1 MDKNVSPWNILRQDE
16 EQRAEIFQD
25 VERCMPENLYF
36 REPPT
41 QAMLLDILFI
51 FCKLNRDVGY
61 RQGMHE
67 VLAPMLW
74 VVSRDAIELED
85 IENKG
90 EAQSP
95 DPDLIDTC
103 FDSRYVE
110 HDTFTL
116 FCIIMQTAKSF
127 YELGLSNQTMPQ
139 ANSND
144 SPIVERSRRV
154 HDIYLQQADPEL
166 AEHLTAIEILPQ
178 IFLIRWIRLLFG
190 REFLFDDVLSVWD
203 ALFAEDATLDLVDL
217 VCVSMLIR
225 IRSLLLDADY
235 SEALTLLLRYPP
247 PSPPNGPSTFVQ
259 DALFL
264 RQHLMQD
271 GGSQIIA
278 KYSTT
283 YPADGAAKHPRTRKS
298 KRLTPNRVTDSRRSI
313 SPRISAAKF
322 LQDQGGIEG
331 IIQGAAKGVYSR
343 GKKWGV
349 NRALR
354 SAVQGLQSGDYSPK
368 RTLDG
373 TRWSLDDGK
382 AVGDDPAKLCAR
394 IKALEQRNKALA
406 KLLENA
412 MEDLWVQQRQ
422 LEKKTEKDET
432 TANALSLAIAK
443 IQFVQVYL
451 ENPTMPF
458 GIDSTDTNDHH
469 KDEAHETTHNGKQAP
484 EAEDYES
491 LSTSKAI
498 TPNPQQEGV
507 RSMQSSSKPK
517 LPNPHHNPSPGHHSR
532 PSLAQSSFSWI
543 LGEDQRKSDFV
554 AASPFSS
561 EKKAA
566 KTKAAYLFG
575 ADQTNDDA
583 SPART
588 GKPEENDE
596 DEEVIKM
603 GVLKI
608 SEAESGN

>member
-1 MDKNVSPWNILRQDE
+1 
-16 EQRAEIFQD
+16 
-25 VERCMPENLYF
+25 
-36 REPPT
+36 
-41 QAMLLDILFI
+41 MLLDILFI

-85 IENKG
+85 IQSKEK
-90 EAQSP
+90 AQSS
-95 DPDLIDTC
+95 DFDLINTC
-103 FDSRYVE
+103 FDFRYVE

-116 FCIIMQTAKSF
+116 FCIIMQNAKSF
-127 YELGLSNQTMPQ
+127 YELGSSNQPMPQ

-190 REFLFDDVLSVWD
+190 REFPFDDVLSLWD

-217 VCVSMLIR
+217 ICVCMLIR
-225 IRSLLLDADY
+225 IRWLLLDADY

-247 PSPPNGPSTFVQ
+247 PSSPDGPSTFVQ

-264 RQHLMQD
+264 RQHLMQN

-278 KYSTT
+278 KYSSR
-283 YPADGAAKHPRTRKS
+283 YPTDGAAKPPRPRKS
-298 KRLTPNRVTDSRRSI
+298 KRLTSNRIIDSRRSI

-343 GKKWGV
+343 GEKWGV
-349 NRALR
+349 NKALR
-354 SAVQGLQSGDYSPK
+354 GAVQGLQSGDFSPK
-368 RTLDG
+368 RTFDG
-373 TRWSLDDGK
+373 ARWSLDDGK
-382 AVGDDPAKLCAR
+382 VVDDPAKLSAR

-422 LEKKTEKDET
+422 LEKETEKDET
-432 TANALSLAIAK
+432 MAIALSLAIAK

-458 GIDSTDTNDHH
+458 GVDTDTNDHH
-469 KDEAHETTHNGKQAP
+469 ENEAHQTRQNGKQTP
-484 EAEDYES
+484 EAENSES
-491 LSTSKAI
+491 LVTSEAI
-498 TPNPQQEGV
+498 VPTPQQESV
-507 RSMQSSSKPK
+507 RSMQSSLKPK

-566 KTKAAYLFG
+566 KSKAAYLFG
-575 ADQTNDDA
+575 ADQADDDA
-583 SPART
+583 SPSRT

>member
-1 MDKNVSPWNILRQDE
+1 
-16 EQRAEIFQD
+16 
-25 VERCMPENLYF
+25 
-36 REPPT
+36 
-41 QAMLLDILFI
+41 
-51 FCKLNRDVGY
+51 
-61 RQGMHE
+61 
-67 VLAPMLW
+67 
-74 VVSRDAIELED
+74 
-85 IENKG
+85 
-90 EAQSP
+90 
-95 DPDLIDTC
+95 
-103 FDSRYVE
+103 
-110 HDTFTL
+110 
-116 FCIIMQTAKSF
+116 
-127 YELGLSNQTMPQ
+127 
-139 ANSND
+139 
-144 SPIVERSRRV
+144 
-154 HDIYLQQADPEL
+154 
-166 AEHLTAIEILPQ
+166 
-178 IFLIRWIRLLFG
+178 
-190 REFLFDDVLSVWD
+190 
-203 ALFAEDATLDLVDL
+203 
-217 VCVSMLIR
+217 
-225 IRSLLLDADY
+225 
-235 SEALTLLLRYPP
+235 
-247 PSPPNGPSTFVQ
+247 
-259 DALFL
+259 
-264 RQHLMQD
+264 MQD